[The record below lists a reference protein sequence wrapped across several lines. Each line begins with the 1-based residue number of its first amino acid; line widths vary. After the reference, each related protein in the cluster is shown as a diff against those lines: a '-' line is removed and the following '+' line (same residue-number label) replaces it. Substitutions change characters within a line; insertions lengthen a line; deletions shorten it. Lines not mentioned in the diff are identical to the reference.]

1 MHRLDGGQILVDHA
15 VQRAAALLDVAD
27 DAAQNAHIGVGVHE
41 YLHIHQVA
49 QLGGVEDQNTFDND
63 DRRGLHENDLVAA
76 VVDGV
81 VIHRHLHRVAGAQL
95 PQVGDHQRRVKAVR
109 VVVVQL
115 AALLVGE
122 FVVALV
128 VTVMVDDADLVRTE
142 MIPQL
147 LGQGRLA
154 AAGAA
159 CNADDDGFHIH
170 SSLYVQFDL
179 APGGL
184 IRAVFHAGHVEHP
197 TAGNTGVRVVIFIR

>member
-1 MHRLDGGQILVDHA
+1 M
-15 VQRAAALLDVAD
+15 
-27 DAAQNAHIGVGVHE
+27 
-41 YLHIHQVA
+41 
-49 QLGGVEDQNTFDND
+49 
-63 DRRGLHENDLVAA
+63 
-76 VVDGV
+76 
-81 VIHRHLHRVAGAQL
+81 
-95 PQVGDHQRRVKAVR
+95 
-109 VVVVQL
+109 
-115 AALLVGE
+115 
-122 FVVALV
+122 ALV